1 MSAQVFE
8 MPASGDRI
16 LIVRP
21 CWLNLILSGAKTM
34 EICGSPLR
42 SGKYYLGYKKQIFAM
57 AQMGRPLR
65 ITSEEHWAAL
75 RLRHRVVSKSLPY
88 KRTYGMPILSVRA
101 LSPISFQHP
110 RGAISIVKF
119 RP

>member
-1 MSAQVFE
+1 MSAQVLE

-34 EICGSPLR
+34 EIRGSPLR
-42 SGKYYLGYKKQIFAM
+42 PGKYYLGYKKQIIAI
-57 AQMGRPLR
+57 AQMGTPLR

-75 RLRHRVVSKSLPY
+75 RLRHHVVSKSLP
-88 KRTYGMPILSVRA
+88 
-101 LSPISFQHP
+101 
-110 RGAISIVKF
+110 
-119 RP
+119 